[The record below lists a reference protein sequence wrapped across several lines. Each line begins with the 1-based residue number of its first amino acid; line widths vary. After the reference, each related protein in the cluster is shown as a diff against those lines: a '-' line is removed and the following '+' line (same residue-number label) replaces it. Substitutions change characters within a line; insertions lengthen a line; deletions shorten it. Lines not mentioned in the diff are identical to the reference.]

1 MLAFL
6 ITLITGIA
14 AVIIFML
21 SEYKDWYGIFE
32 DSEDEK

>member
-1 MLAFL
+1 MLGFL
-6 ITLITGIA
+6 ITIIVGLA

-21 SEYKDWYGIFE
+21 AQYNKWLETYE